1 MRAPINNYTVK
12 FESEYADEVVTES
25 GIKLYRDT
33 SFNPENFAQ
42 TNGTV
47 TATPRYNSIPMDIV
61 PGDQVYFSYQVVMDV
76 VQRDRDTPIHKN
88 MLFYKGQKHWVVN
101 NELIYFRT
109 RSNAVAMLNGYMLL
123 DVIEEEIKST
133 LIIPEYLKKQKLI
146 GSARIIFTGDEAIA
160 SKNDVVFYDKRFVE
174 VYELWG
180 KDYYLLQKQ
189 RILAKL

>member
-47 TATPRYNSIPMDIV
+47 TATPRYNSIPMGIV
-61 PGDQVYFSYQVVMDV
+61 PGDQVYFSYQVVMDI

-101 NELIYFRT
+101 NELIYFKT
-109 RSNAVAMLNGYMLL
+109 RNGVVEMLNGYMLL

-146 GSARIIFTGDEAIA
+146 GSARIVFTGDEAIA
-160 SKNDVVFYDKRFVE
+160 TKNDVVFYDKRFVE
-174 VYELWG
+174 IYELFG
-180 KDYYLLQKQ
+180 KEFYILQKQ